1 MGSHFSLFTQPTR
14 SNATKHRTALS
25 LIEVVASVA
34 ISAIVLGAT
43 VSTVHVLARSGAA
56 VARTADQQT
65 ALGQVMFRMRRE
77 IGLAVT
83 VTELTGR
90 AITFTHP
97 DTTGDGVD
105 ELIRYAWSGT
115 AGNPLTRQVN
125 GATAQTLLPQCTGLS
140 LKAAMDATLGATE
153 SRVDTAEMLLGGH
166 DQYPLLYVYLS
177 GNSRITPS
185 KYTAQ
190 YFTADYP
197 DASSFRVTRVKVSM
211 KRDVATNG
219 NVYVAVRPVEPGT
232 HVPCSGD
239 PNCGECKLI
248 PSSGDCAS
256 RPVAALSTSYLW
268 EEFTFGAATGL
279 VPGAGYTVLVS
290 SDTSVSRSFVEY
302 HGITL
307 GNCDDG
313 TEGHM
318 TADSGSTWTPADGD
332 QTTDAR
338 VLVYGRFT
346 VPDPGGSP
354 EIVEGQLKTVYIDLQ
369 AQENGRTGS
378 RRGATDCVNRPEMG
392 GLDYADLVL
401 ATP

>member
-1 MGSHFSLFTQPTR
+1 MRAAGCRRRGGPRELR
-14 SNATKHRTALS
+14 LTALS

-34 ISAIVLGAT
+34 ISAVVLGAT
-43 VSTVHVLARSGAA
+43 VSTVHVLTRSGAA
-56 VARTADQQT
+56 VVRTADQQT
-65 ALGQVMFRMRRE
+65 ALNQVMFRMRRE

-83 VTELTGR
+83 VTEMTGETI
-90 AITFTHP
+90 AFTHP
-97 DTTGDGVD
+97 DTSGDGVD

-115 AGNPLTRQVN
+115 AGDPLTRQIN
-125 GATAQTLLPQCTGLS
+125 GGAAQALLAQCSGLS
-140 LKAAMDATLGATE
+140 LKVTMDATLGPTE
-153 SRVDTAEMLLGGH
+153 SQVDTTEMLLGGH

-197 DASSFRVTRVKVSM
+197 GAASFSVTRVKVSM
-211 KRDVATNG
+211 KRDVVTDG
-219 NVYVAVRPVEPGT
+219 NVYVAVRPVKPGT
-232 HVPCSGD
+232 HVPCTGV

-248 PSSGDCAS
+248 PNSGDCAS

-268 EEFTFGAATGL
+268 EEFSFGAATGL
-279 VPGAGYTVLVS
+279 VPGAGYTILAS

-318 TADSGSTWTPADGD
+318 TTDSGSTWTPADGD

-338 VLVYGRFT
+338 VLVYGRFQ
-346 VPDPGGSP
+346 VPDPSGAP
-354 EIVEGQLKTVYIDLQ
+354 AIVEGQLKTVYFDLQ
-369 AQENGRTGS
+369 TQEGGRTA
-378 RRGATDCVNRPEMG
+378 RLRGATDCVNRPEMA
-392 GLDYADLVL
+392 GLAYEDMDL